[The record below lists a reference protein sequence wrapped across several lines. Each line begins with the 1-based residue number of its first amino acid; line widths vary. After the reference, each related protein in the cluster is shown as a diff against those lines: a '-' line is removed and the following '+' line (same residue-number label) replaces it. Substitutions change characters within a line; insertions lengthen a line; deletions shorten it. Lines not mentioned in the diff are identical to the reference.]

1 MVIEASTPNRMD
13 LAGGTLDL
21 YPLYLFE
28 DWGLTLN
35 AAIDLGS
42 YVRLETRRDRR
53 IHILSKDTGESASA
67 PNLQTLPLGGKLDL
81 IARALRFYKP
91 RAGVNVITQ
100 NKAPHGSGL
109 GSSSSLLIALSAAI
123 CRLNDQPYD
132 AEFLVRNA
140 ADLEAQCI
148 RVPTGKQDYYAA
160 VHGGVNAIWFR
171 VGLNEV
177 EPLFAPE
184 EVPEL
189 ESRIILSFTGQ
200 SRFSGATNWD
210 MMKAYI
216 DGVPA
221 TRESMRNIK
230 KTAVAMLEALR
241 KWNWARFAELI
252 GEEWNNRR
260 RLADGV
266 STPRVE
272 KVMEAAASAGA
283 TASKICGAG
292 GGGAM
297 ITYAEPS
304 SRAAVEQALTEA
316 GAQILNYSIARE
328 GLQVVEVSNQQS
340 NLA

>member
-1 MVIEASTPNRMD
+1 MVIEATTPNRMD

-42 YVRLETRRDRR
+42 YVRLETRPDQG
-53 IHILSKDTGESASA
+53 IQILSEDTGESVQVAHLEALSF
-67 PNLQTLPLGGKLDL
+67 GGKLDL

-91 RAGVNVITQ
+91 RSGVNVVTR

-123 CRLNDQPYD
+123 CRLNGEPYD

-177 EPLFAPE
+177 EPLFSADEIPQ
-184 EVPEL
+184 L
-189 ESRIILSFTGQ
+189 ESRVILSFTGQ

-216 DGVPA
+216 EGVPT
-221 TRESMRNIK
+221 TRESMHNIK

-241 KWNWARFAELI
+241 KRNWTRFAQLI
-252 GEEWNNRR
+252 AEEWDNRR
-260 RLADGV
+260 RLAEGV
-266 STPRVE
+266 STPRIE
-272 KVMEAAASAGA
+272 KVMSAAASAGA
-283 TASKICGAG
+283 RASKICGAG

-297 ITYAEPS
+297 ITYAEPER
-304 SRAAVEQALTEA
+304 RAAVEQALTEA
-316 GAQILNYSIARE
+316 GAQVLNYSIARE
-328 GLQVVEVSNQQS
+328 GLQVAEVFD
-340 NLA
+340 

>member
-1 MVIEASTPNRMD
+1 MVIEATTPNRMD

-42 YVRLETRRDRR
+42 YVRLEARRDRR
-53 IHILSKDTGESASA
+53 IHILSKDTGEAVQVPS
-67 PNLQTLPLGGKLDL
+67 LEVLPLGGKLDL

-91 RAGVNVITQ
+91 RVGVNVTTH

-109 GSSSSLLIALSAAI
+109 GASSSLLIALSAAI
-123 CRLNDQPYD
+123 CRLNGQPYD

-177 EPLFAPE
+177 EPLFSPE

-210 MMKAYI
+210 MMRAYI
-216 DGVPA
+216 DGIPA
-221 TRESMRNIK
+221 TRESMHNIK
-230 KTAVAMLEALR
+230 RTAVAMLEALR
-241 KWNWARFAELI
+241 KWNWERFSQLI
-252 GEEWNNRR
+252 GEEWENRR

-266 STPRVE
+266 STPQIE
-272 KVMEAAASAGA
+272 KVMNAAKEAGA
-283 TASKICGAG
+283 AASKICGAG

-297 ITYAEPS
+297 ITYADPS
-304 SRAAVEQALTEA
+304 RRAAVEEALTAA
-316 GAQILNYSIARE
+316 GAQVLNYHIARE
-328 GLQVVEVSNQQS
+328 GLQVAEV
-340 NLA
+340 LD